1 MSPAHRHTLGP
12 TGDTRSAARVRQRVA
27 ALLAKAEST
36 TFAPE
41 AEALTA
47 KAQDL
52 LARHALDAALGA
64 NASGGGPEVRTI
76 AVPGTYAA
84 GRAMLLGSVARA
96 NRASVVW
103 DPQALVAMAVGFPE
117 DLDATEVLWRSL
129 LTQAEHALTAAGPQ
143 RDARGRSRT
152 RSFRSAFWAS
162 FAQRIGQR
170 LADQQRR
177 TVADV
182 AAGDPGCGLLP
193 VLASRQRDV
202 DAAMAEHF
210 PRVTT
215 RRTRVSSGE
224 GWSAGRAAAERARL
238 GATPGVGP
246 AR

>member
-1 MSPAHRHTLGP
+1 MASTHRHTLGP
-12 TGDTRSAARVRQRVA
+12 TSDTRSAARVRQRVA

-36 TFAPE
+36 TFAAE
-41 AEALTA
+41 ADALTA

-64 NASGGGPEVRTI
+64 HTPGGGPEVRTI

-84 GRAMLLGSVARA
+84 GRAMLLGSVATA

-103 DPQALVAMAVGFPE
+103 DSEASVAMAVGFPE

-129 LTQAEHALTAAGPQ
+129 VTQAEHALAAAGPQ
-143 RDARGRSRT
+143 RDAGGRSRT
-152 RSFRSAFWAS
+152 RSFRSAFWAA

-193 VLASRQRDV
+193 VLASRQREV
-202 DAAMAEHF
+202 DAAVAEHF
-210 PRVTT
+210 PRLTT
-215 RRTRVSSGE
+215 RRTRVSSSE
-224 GWSAGRAAAERARL
+224 GWSAGRAAAEEARL
-238 GATPGVGP
+238 GSRSRVGP
-246 AR
+246 PR